1 MQNVK
6 FYERSRLSFSFSP
19 FFFLYI
25 YISIFLSLSL
35 FLLSLLFF
43 SLSFSSSREHSH
55 ELRSRTRRSNCS
67 SIPILLFPLFT
78 SRIFNS
84 TTESRFSYYSNILH
98 FSILSLSFIS
108 FHFTG
113 SPSIFRRDHREFTVL
128 S

>member
-1 MQNVK
+1 MLNFMRDLVC
-6 FYERSRLSFSFSP
+6 RSLSLPFSFS
-19 FFFLYI
+19 L